1 MADFNALH
9 ALINA
14 YIKKNGVKA
23 ITGQILN
30 GVLSG
35 MVNALGKGFTVAGA
49 ATPET
54 DPGTMTGPLA
64 YIAYTAGT
72 YPHFGG
78 LVVEQGE
85 VAMFM
90 FNENEWTKDV
100 LFSLAATAS
109 VDDTVGTPSVG
120 VSFVDGLL
128 TFDFHNLKGETGEPA
143 GFGHVTAT
151 VDANIGT
158 PSVTVQESGPDTAKN
173 YTFAFRN
180 LKGETGVTSVVAT
193 VDNTIGTPSCAV
205 SLNGQELHLDF
216 HGLKGMQGDTGV
228 SADYPI
234 AIVNNLTTSDP
245 ASALSAQMGVQLEGE
260 LGQLEAKVTGIPSVE
275 IDLSEYQLTNGTI
288 AGNTF
293 YNSGNYGLYH
303 RCLLIPVS
311 EYVGRK
317 VKIVPGASAPYN
329 RFLATILAQ
338 NVSAGSPVVYATGY
352 SEVVTYTGTT
362 ELQIPDNGA
371 YIYFY
376 ITDTRSSE
384 TYLPDSVEIVATPG
398 EFYTKP
404 EADAIAGELAQKS
417 EEIEVENGKY
427 LKTQTISVAGIY
439 SAISPLP
446 SQAAIVLKIQ
456 SESSLGNINIALAR
470 SESASTI
477 TTTILN
483 GTLEEGIS
491 EFSVT
496 YDGEGYIRVYDGNS
510 YPAGV
515 TINIFES
522 LYATIEGIDTRVGVL
537 EDAVDGVAK
546 DNKEYDGYIDGV
558 LSETDNLFDRYNYD
572 SAPLYV
578 NSSNKLVLSTYFR
591 LLYPNIAAESGK
603 TYALNTFGVPES
615 LDAIN
620 LVFSTNEHP
629 TENDTVTLGGSNTTH
644 KRAQITAPSNG
655 YIFVYFG
662 SYSIT
667 ETDELTEKMV
677 AGIVVRESSE
687 FVDEYIPHKEIKIS
701 STPEEIGAVNEFQGL
716 SNVGKAL
723 VVGSDGKVSP
733 AVISPEGTLDG
744 YYKQEKGKTI
754 YLGENVLNGVV
765 GSGTGWSHS
774 NGVYTHTAGT
784 DALEF
789 NLSTES
795 GERYVAIFN
804 TGSAQYGENAL
815 NVTIGNNYVC
825 DAYNGHTDNA
835 IGFISDGGKL
845 KFVPNNY
852 VGSINGVELRKVVSE
867 GDAVTSINLV
877 LDDVEN
883 GSMST
888 LVTGWWNVAIGA
900 DNTQSKNVNG
910 SRNIAIGY
918 ASLPALEAGERNVG
932 VGTFSM
938 SQLKYGY
945 RNIAIGADSL
955 YTANESYDSV
965 SIGKGSM
972 GNMTHPVFRRCIA
985 IGTAALGASGN
996 VLDNVAIG
1004 KEAMYSAPANSV
1016 GNVCIGTTAG
1026 MYANSYNTCVGLR
1039 AGYWMKGS
1047 GNTCIGSTTYTLYVT
1062 GDNNTILGSGAS
1074 IYDAQAS
1081 SSNIVTINNAIAIG
1095 AGAKATKSNQCVIGA
1110 NSVTEFVLGGK
1121 KLVFNQDG
1129 TVSWIA
1135 A

>member
-1 MADFNALH
+1 MKKIRIGNDIYVAWQIFGQDGVPYNLVGKSLVLDMRVHNPESSTGETVIPVTNFSVTYNTLYFTFWGVNQTLQGLYILKLRENIEGGGQKTLDTKEAFTLVGH
-9 ALINA
+9 SWDQSDDDSGLLISMTSFV
-14 YIKKNGVKA
+14 GVGLRGEKGDKGDQGDKGD
-23 ITGQILN
+23 TG
-30 GVLSG
+30 
-35 MVNALGKGFTVAGA
+35 
-49 ATPET
+49 
-54 DPGTMTGPLA
+54 DPG
-64 YIAYTAGT
+64 I
-72 YPHFGG
+72 
-78 LVVEQGE
+78 E
-85 VAMFM
+85 
-90 FNENEWTKDV
+90 
-100 LFSLAATAS
+100 TAS
-109 VDDTVGTPSVG
+109 VTVDATTGTPSATATITNKNLAL
-120 VSFVDGLL
+120 SFSGI
-128 TFDFHNLKGETGEPA
+128 KGEQGIQGIQGVQGPKGDQGNTGS
-143 GFGHVTAT
+143 
-151 VDANIGT
+151 
-158 PSVTVQESGPDTAKN
+158 SV
-173 YTFAFRN
+173 
-180 LKGETGVTSVVAT
+180 
-193 VDNTIGTPSCAV
+193 
-205 SLNGQELHLDF
+205 
-216 HGLKGMQGDTGV
+216 
-228 SADYPI
+228 DYPYEL
-234 AIVNNLTTSDP
+234 VNNLTTDDSTKGLT
-245 ASALSAQMGVQLEGE
+245 AAMGKQIGDNISQ
-260 LGQLEAKVTGIPSVE
+260 LGQEINGLPPVI
-275 IDLSEYQLTNGTI
+275 IDLSEYPLTNGTI
-288 AGNTF
+288 YGGTF
-293 YNSGNYGLYH
+293 YNTGNYGTYH

-311 EYVGRK
+311 DYVGRK
-317 VKIVPGASAPYN
+317 VKIVPGETAPYSY
-329 RFLATILAQ
+329 LIATILAQ
-338 NVSAGSPVVYATGY
+338 NVSTGTPVVFATGY
-352 SEVVTYTGTT
+352 SEVVTYTGVT

-371 YIYFY
+371 YIYLY
-376 ITDTRSSE
+376 ITDTR
-384 TYLPDSVEIVATPG
+384 TTNDYTPDSVEIVATPG

-404 EADAIAGELAQKS
+404 EVDAITGELTQKC
-417 EEIEVENGKY
+417 EELEAGNGQY
-427 LKTQTISVAGIY
+427 LKTQTISVADIY

-446 SQAAIVLKIQ
+446 SQAVIVLKIQ
-456 SESSLGNINIALAR
+456 SESSLENINIALSR
-470 SESASTI
+470 GMSASTI

-483 GTLEEGIS
+483 GTLDKGLS
-491 EFSVT
+491 EFSVP
-496 YDGEGYIRVYDGNS
+496 YAGEGYIRVYDGNS

-522 LYATIEGIDTRVGVL
+522 LYTKIDGIDTKVGVL
-537 EDAVDGVAK
+537 EDAVDGVSK
-546 DNKEYDGYIDGV
+546 DNKEYDSYIDGV
-558 LSETDNLFDRYNYD
+558 LSETDNLFDKYHYGSEN
-572 SAPLYV
+572 LYI
-578 NSSNKLVLSTYFR
+578 NASNKLVGSDFFR
-591 LLYPNIAAESGK
+591 LLYPNIVAESGK

-629 TENDTVTLGGSNTTH
+629 TENDTVTLGGANKTY

-667 ETDELTEKMV
+667 ETDELAEKMA

-687 FVDEYIPHKEIKIS
+687 YVDEYIPHKEIKIT

-774 NGVYTHTAGT
+774 NGVYTHTTGT

-789 NLSTES
+789 NLATEI

-877 LDDVEN
+877 LNDVGN
-883 GSMST
+883 GSMSS

-918 ASLPALEAGERNVG
+918 ASLPTLEAGERNVG

-1004 KEAMYSAPANSV
+1004 NEAMYSAPANSV

-1062 GDNNTILGSGAS
+1062 GDNNTMLGSGAS

-1129 TVSWIA
+1129 TVSWTNA
-1135 A
+1135 